1 MLMNG
6 KQNGN
11 FKRVIIAIAAIVII
25 GSLLGVND
33 EEKFQESASNNVKES
48 QSPVAEKD
56 LEAKTKEPTKYEFTY
71 QKMNVKYLKHEVL
84 VNDVNQT
91 VLVVYYEFTNNSGKN
106 QTFDY
111 SFSDTCFQNGVE
123 VEHSYWHAN
132 DESKNSGKEIKSGT
146 TITVASSFVL
156 GDNMDDKI
164 ELEITPWISFADNVL
179 LSLELELE

>member
-1 MLMNG
+1 MNG

-11 FKRVIIAIAAIVII
+11 FKRVIITIVAVVII

-33 EEKFQESASNNVKES
+33 EEKLQESANNNIKES
-48 QSPVAEKD
+48 QNSVVEKE

-71 QKMNVKYLKHEVL
+71 QKMNVKYLKHEIL
-84 VNDVNQT
+84 VNYVNQT

-106 QTFDY
+106 QTFGY

-123 VEHSYWHAN
+123 VEHSYWHVN

-146 TITVASSFVL
+146 TIEVASSFVL
-156 GDNMDDKI
+156 GDSMDDV
-164 ELEITPWISFADNVL
+164 ELEITPFMRDKVL
-179 LSLELELE
+179 FEKTLELEQ